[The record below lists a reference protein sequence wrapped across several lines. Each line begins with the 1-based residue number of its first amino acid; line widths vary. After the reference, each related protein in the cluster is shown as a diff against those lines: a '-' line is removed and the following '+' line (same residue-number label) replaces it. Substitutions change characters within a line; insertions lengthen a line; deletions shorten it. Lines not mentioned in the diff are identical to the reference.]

1 MENQKQTFYGVNDV
15 HTFQLADGIF
25 FTGLN
30 VQSENKDKAEDIMLM
45 FNPEQIIEMYE
56 TLLKCINQ

>member
-1 MENQKQTFYGVNDV
+1 MKNPKQTFYGVNEV

-30 VQSENKDKAEDIMLM
+30 VQSEKKDIAEDIMLM
-45 FNPEQIIEMYE
+45 FSPEQIIEMYE
-56 TLLKCINQ
+56 TLLKCIHN